1 MVQYTLAQS
10 PEVLIDVPGR
20 DSNKA
25 REKAM
30 DQLMALMDDGKLPTE
45 LDDGFNPKEFIEVK
59 DLKKEP
65 SDEENAVVDAVQ
77 TLSNL
82 AKLKVKVQGSRA
94 EALKVRELIDL
105 LFTDEV
111 IEEEQIEEL
120 NSGFKTL
127 KTFAQTNLKYRDAK
141 DDAESA
147 REILDNALNPPSKN
161 TLIWSFT
168 TTQPTMMTSLKDSKL
183 LRMQR
188 RVERC
193 NQSLNR
199 KKRQQL
205 PSLAINSKSR
215 ALRYR
220 RARLF
225 DGITLR
231 PRDEQCPDK
240 NSP

>member
-10 PEVLIDVPGR
+10 PEVLIDVAGR

-30 DQLMALMDDGKLPTE
+30 DQLMALMEEDKLPTE
-45 LDDGFNPKEFIEVK
+45 LDDGFNPKDFIEVK
-59 DLKKEP
+59 DQKKEP
-65 SDEENAVVDAVQ
+65 SDEENAVVEAVQ

-82 AKLKVKVQGSRA
+82 SKLKIKVQGSRE

-127 KTFAQTNLKYRDAK
+127 KTFAQTNLRYRDAK

-147 REILDNALNPPSKN
+147 REVLDNALNPPSKN
-161 TLIWSFT
+161 
-168 TTQPTMMTSLKDSKL
+168 
-183 LRMQR
+183 
-188 RVERC
+188 
-193 NQSLNR
+193 
-199 KKRQQL
+199 KK
-205 PSLAINSKSR
+205 
-215 ALRYR
+215 
-220 RARLF
+220 
-225 DGITLR
+225 
-231 PRDEQCPDK
+231 
-240 NSP
+240 

>member
-30 DQLMALMDDGKLPTE
+30 DQLMSLMDDGKLPTE

-59 DLKKEP
+59 EPKKGEP
-65 SDEENAVVDAVQ
+65 TDEENAVVEAVQ
-77 TLSNL
+77 ILSNL
-82 AKLKVKVQGSRA
+82 AKIKVKVQGSRE

-105 LFTDEV
+105 LFTDDF

-141 DDAESA
+141 DEAENA
-147 REILDNALNPPSKN
+147 REVLDNALNPPSK
-161 TLIWSFT
+161 
-168 TTQPTMMTSLKDSKL
+168 
-183 LRMQR
+183 
-188 RVERC
+188 
-193 NQSLNR
+193 
-199 KKRQQL
+199 KK
-205 PSLAINSKSR
+205 
-215 ALRYR
+215 
-220 RARLF
+220 
-225 DGITLR
+225 
-231 PRDEQCPDK
+231 
-240 NSP
+240 

>member
-10 PEVLIDVPGR
+10 PEVLIDVSGR

-30 DQLMALMDDGKLPTE
+30 DQLMTLMDDGKLPTE
-45 LDDGFNPKEFIEVK
+45 LDDGFNPKDFIEVK
-59 DLKKEP
+59 DQKKDP
-65 SDEENAVVDAVQ
+65 TDEENAVVEAVQ

-82 AKLKVKVQGSRA
+82 SKLKVKVQGSRQ

-127 KTFAQTNLKYRDAK
+127 KTFAQTNLRYRDAK

-147 REILDNALNPPSKN
+147 REVLDSALNPPSK
-161 TLIWSFT
+161 
-168 TTQPTMMTSLKDSKL
+168 
-183 LRMQR
+183 
-188 RVERC
+188 
-193 NQSLNR
+193 
-199 KKRQQL
+199 KK
-205 PSLAINSKSR
+205 
-215 ALRYR
+215 
-220 RARLF
+220 
-225 DGITLR
+225 
-231 PRDEQCPDK
+231 
-240 NSP
+240 

>member
-30 DQLMALMDDGKLPTE
+30 DQLMTLMDDGELPTE

-59 DLKKEP
+59 DIKTEP

-82 AKLKVKVQGSRA
+82 AKLKVKVQGSR
-94 EALKVRELIDL
+94 EDALKVRELIDL

-141 DDAESA
+141 DDALDA
-147 REILDNALNPPSKN
+147 RQVLDNALNPPSK
-161 TLIWSFT
+161 
-168 TTQPTMMTSLKDSKL
+168 
-183 LRMQR
+183 
-188 RVERC
+188 
-193 NQSLNR
+193 
-199 KKRQQL
+199 KK
-205 PSLAINSKSR
+205 
-215 ALRYR
+215 
-220 RARLF
+220 
-225 DGITLR
+225 
-231 PRDEQCPDK
+231 
-240 NSP
+240 

>member
-10 PEVLIDVPGR
+10 PEDLIDVPGR

-30 DQLMALMDDGKLPTE
+30 DQLMSLMDDGKLPTE

-59 DLKKEP
+59 EPKTEP
-65 SDEENAVVDAVQ
+65 SEEENAVVDAVQ

-82 AKLKVKVQGSRA
+82 AKLKVKVQGSREA
-94 EALKVRELIDL
+94 ALKVRELIDL

-141 DDAESA
+141 DDAEAA
-147 REILDNALNPPSKN
+147 REVLDKALNPPSK
-161 TLIWSFT
+161 
-168 TTQPTMMTSLKDSKL
+168 
-183 LRMQR
+183 
-188 RVERC
+188 
-193 NQSLNR
+193 
-199 KKRQQL
+199 KK
-205 PSLAINSKSR
+205 
-215 ALRYR
+215 
-220 RARLF
+220 
-225 DGITLR
+225 
-231 PRDEQCPDK
+231 
-240 NSP
+240 

>member
-30 DQLMALMDDGKLPTE
+30 DQLMSLMDDGKLPTE

-59 DLKKEP
+59 EPKTEP

-77 TLSNL
+77 ILSQL
-82 AKLKVKVQGSRA
+82 AKLKVKVQGSR
-94 EALKVRELIDL
+94 EDALKVRELIDL
-105 LFTDEV
+105 LFTDDF

-141 DDAESA
+141 DDAEEA
-147 REILDNALNPPSKN
+147 RSVLDNALNPPSK
-161 TLIWSFT
+161 
-168 TTQPTMMTSLKDSKL
+168 
-183 LRMQR
+183 
-188 RVERC
+188 
-193 NQSLNR
+193 
-199 KKRQQL
+199 KK
-205 PSLAINSKSR
+205 
-215 ALRYR
+215 
-220 RARLF
+220 
-225 DGITLR
+225 
-231 PRDEQCPDK
+231 
-240 NSP
+240 